1 MKLSREFLIGVV
13 VVVAIAMLYLGIN
26 YLKGINLFA
35 RQQRFYAVYENVA
48 GLVPSN
54 AVVLNGFKVGIVSN
68 MKMHPSGDGRL
79 IVEVLL
85 DNDDLTIPIDTRLEI
100 YDADLFGGKAIQLML
115 GDSSVLAVNKD
126 TLAGTVDL
134 GITEII
140 KKELEPLKQKTSE
153 LFSGVDSVLS
163 NLNSVFASS
172 STKGIPDM
180 FKSLQ
185 NTLNN
190 LESSSSSLD
199 ELLTTN
205 NQRITD
211 IFANVES
218 ISGNLKKNN
227 ENLTTAMTNFA
238 NLSDT
243 LARLQLASTV
253 LKVDKAL
260 GGFSEVITK
269 INEGSGTL
277 GQLVTNDSLHHELV
291 SASHSLD
298 LLLDDMRV
306 HPKRYVQVSLIG
318 RRDTERF
325 SKAQL
330 EQMRKEINTL
340 LREREKEKSN

>member
-1 MKLSREFLIGVV
+1 
-13 VVVAIAMLYLGIN
+13 
-26 YLKGINLFA
+26 
-35 RQQRFYAVYENVA
+35 
-48 GLVPSN
+48 
-54 AVVLNGFKVGIVSN
+54 
-68 MKMHPSGDGRL
+68 
-79 IVEVLL
+79 
-85 DNDDLTIPIDTRLEI
+85 
-100 YDADLFGGKAIQLML
+100 
-115 GDSSVLAVNKD
+115 
-126 TLAGTVDL
+126 
-134 GITEII
+134 
-140 KKELEPLKQKTSE
+140 
-153 LFSGVDSVLS
+153 VDSVLS

-185 NTLNN
+185 NTLTN

-238 NLSDT
+238 SLSDT

-340 LREREKEKSN
+340 LREREKEKSNEDTICFVPIRSITGDRAACMPARNKKIHGTLCHHLNNCTYPDLFSPGCPASG

>member
-1 MKLSREFLIGVV
+1 MKVSREFLIGVV

-54 AVVLNGFKVGIVSN
+54 AVVLNGFKVGIVSE

-79 IVEVLL
+79 VVEVLL
-85 DNDDLTIPIDTRLEI
+85 DSDDLIIPIDSKLQI
-100 YDADLFGGKAIQLML
+100 YDADLFGGKAIQVML

-126 TLAGTVDL
+126 TLSGIVDL
-134 GITEII
+134 GLTDII

-153 LFSGVDSVLS
+153 LFTGVDSVLS
-163 NLNSVFASS
+163 NLNSVFNSS

-180 FKSLQ
+180 FESLQ
-185 NTLNN
+185 NTLSN

-199 ELLTTN
+199 ALLTTN

-211 IFANVES
+211 IFTNVES

-260 GGFSEVITK
+260 SEFSEMMAK
-269 INEGSGTL
+269 IHEGSGTL
-277 GQLVTNDSLHHELV
+277 GQLVNNDSLHHELV

-298 LLLDDMRV
+298 LLLDDMRA
-306 HPKRYVQVSLIG
+306 HPKRYVSVSLIG
-318 RRDTERF
+318 RKDSQRF

-330 EQMRKEINTL
+330 EQMRDEIDGMLKE
-340 LREREKEKSN
+340 RQKESGK